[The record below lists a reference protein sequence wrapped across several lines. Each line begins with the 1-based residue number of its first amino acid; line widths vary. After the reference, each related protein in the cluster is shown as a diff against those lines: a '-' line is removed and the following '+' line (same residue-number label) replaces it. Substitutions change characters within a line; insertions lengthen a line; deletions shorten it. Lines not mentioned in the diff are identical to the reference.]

1 MEINLKIQLIDFMD
15 NVYLIKNQLI
25 KHLIRYKKNKLSL

>member
-15 NVYLIKNQLI
+15 NVYLNKKPTDKIP
-25 KHLIRYKKNKLSL
+25 YKI